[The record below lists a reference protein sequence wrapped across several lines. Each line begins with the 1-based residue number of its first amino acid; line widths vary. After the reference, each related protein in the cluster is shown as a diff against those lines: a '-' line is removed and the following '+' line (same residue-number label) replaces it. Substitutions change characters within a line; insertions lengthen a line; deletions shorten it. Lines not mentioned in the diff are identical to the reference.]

1 MTSTFN
7 LPSSMTRPKKGK
19 KSQDLLWA
27 FCCENTSSGKA
38 ANELYFMLIHYSY
51 NYMRVDTSMQAA
63 RTTFGKDE
71 TSELWLKN
79 VTEPRNA
86 SIERIIAKI
95 AEIMC
100 CDKHHA
106 RAVWLHKFPTN
117 LDYLVVDQLENDKK
131 PVIDWFINYNHA
143 AYEGAISATAASL
156 AEEERKQN
164 MDLCMTPLT
173 IEEAWAIDL
182 SIIGM
187 GISHANEIVANNF
200 DQSLI
205 EDLVC
210 TPPGVPTDTWL
221 RILYTQFQ
229 NLGAV

>member
-1 MTSTFN
+1 MEPAFK
-7 LPSSMTRPKKGK
+7 LPPSMTRPKKGK
-19 KSQDLLWA
+19 KSQDSLWA

-51 NYMRVDTSMQAA
+51 DYMRVDTSMQAA
-63 RTTFGKDE
+63 WTEFGKDE
-71 TSELWLKN
+71 TSELWLEN
-79 VTEPRNA
+79 VTKPRNA

-95 AEIMC
+95 AEIMR
-100 CDKHHA
+100 CDKHYA

-117 LDYLVVDQLENDKK
+117 LDYLVVHQLEKDKK

-143 AYEGAISATAASL
+143 AYEGAISATAARL
-156 AEEERKQN
+156 AEEERKKN

-173 IEEAWAIDL
+173 IEETLAIDL
-182 SIIGM
+182 SIISMGM
-187 GISHANEIVANNF
+187 SHANKIVANNF

-205 EDLVC
+205 EDWVC

-221 RILYTQFQ
+221 RILYTQFE